1 MALPADNSDRS
12 ALVQFGGGPS
22 SFDSAFACGD
32 ALFLHKEDRVT
43 LYQLQEGKVLA
54 RLRGQHPA
62 ASVAGELF
70 TLDEGGGKLRLY
82 DLRTGARIG
91 ERPFSD
97 GIAHAHFSFQ
107 PATGSSY

>member
-1 MALPADNSDRS
+1 
-12 ALVQFGGGPS
+12 
-22 SFDSAFACGD
+22 
-32 ALFLHKEDRVT
+32 VT
-43 LYQLQEGKVLA
+43 LYQLQEAKVLA

-62 ASVAGELF
+62 ASVAGKLF

-91 ERPFSD
+91 ERRFSD
-97 GIAHAHFSFQ
+97 GIAYAYFSFQ